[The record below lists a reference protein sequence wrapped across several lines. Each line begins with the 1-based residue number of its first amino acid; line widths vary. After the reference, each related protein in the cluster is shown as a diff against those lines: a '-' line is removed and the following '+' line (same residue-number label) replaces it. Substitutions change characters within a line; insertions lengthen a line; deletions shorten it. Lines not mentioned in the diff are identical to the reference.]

1 MRAAEFMRTLADLID
16 QLENKTDDST
26 ASEVETPMDSGDVM
40 VPPLQQKIEIM
51 KKMADEKPSNGLN
64 FNTITAEED
73 EPFEG

>member
-16 QLENKTDDST
+16 QLENKTDDTKSP
-26 ASEVETPMDSGDVM
+26 EVETPMDSGDVM

>member
-51 KKMADEKPSNGLN
+51 KKIAHVDSSAAEGINS
-64 FNTITAEED
+64 IAAEED

>member
-16 QLENKTDDST
+16 QLENKTDDTKS
-26 ASEVETPMDSGDVM
+26 SEIETPMDSGDVM